1 MSIFLT
7 LFLFRKYKIALA
19 APPAPTN
26 NTDFVFLIFKELK
39 VLLKPITSVL
49 SPKIVLFFL

>member
-1 MSIFLT
+1 MSIFLI